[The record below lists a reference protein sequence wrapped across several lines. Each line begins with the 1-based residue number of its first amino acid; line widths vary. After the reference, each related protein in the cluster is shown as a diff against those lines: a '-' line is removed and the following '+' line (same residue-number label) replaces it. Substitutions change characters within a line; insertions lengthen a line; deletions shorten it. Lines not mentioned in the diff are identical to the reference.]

1 MPDVSTPSPKMA
13 AMAADIE
20 LARTLMG
27 GTAAMRAAGTR
38 YLPRWPNEA
47 QESFDCRLAV
57 ATLFPAYSRTVQ
69 TLTGKPFSK
78 PLAVNDD
85 VPPQIQAMLP
95 AIDSEGR

>member
-47 QESFDCRLAV
+47 QAKEHACFLRE
-57 ATLFPAYSRTVQ
+57 
-69 TLTGKPFSK
+69 
-78 PLAVNDD
+78 
-85 VPPQIQAMLP
+85 I
-95 AIDSEGR
+95 GRAHV